1 MYSNKLYGAEI
12 DLTSLVCAC
21 NSLLE
26 IGEFLDGL
34 GVYLQ
39 KMEDVGIAISD
50 HELLKYGK
58 IKLETDDPKAAE
70 VFELCCDLVDD
81 NQADDNR
88 ETH

>member
-1 MYSNKLYGAEI
+1 MCSNKLYGAEI
-12 DLTSLVCAC
+12 SLM
-21 NSLLE
+21 SLICDCHSLQE

-39 KMEDVGIAISD
+39 MMEDGGIAISE
-50 HELLKYGK
+50 HELHKYGE

-81 NQADDNR
+81 HYADDNR